1 MNSLVVGCLIYS
13 SVLQLLST
21 FSSNEVWTDIE
32 REACVQVLSPKNSE
46 LLSLIIGFASAMLKQ
61 AWYNTRLAL

>member
-13 SVLQLLST
+13 SVLLLLST
-21 FSSNEVWTDIE
+21 FYSNEVWTDIE
-32 REACVQVLSPKNSE
+32 REACVLVLSPENSE
-46 LLSLIIGFASAMLKQ
+46 LLLLIIGFASAMLKQ